1 MGARW
6 LKVKGA
12 LSAARVLALALL
24 ALSATTSSA
33 ADHQAPTA
41 PTGFTATVLSS
52 SQINLSWTASTDNV
66 GVTGYL
72 VERCQGSG
80 CTSFAQVAT
89 LTATNFSD
97 TGLAAATSYSYRVRA
112 RDAAGNLSGYS
123 NIASGTTQAAADT
136 TAPTAPMGL
145 GVTAWSESQI
155 TLSWTASTDNVGVT
169 GYRVERCQGT
179 GCTTFVFVVSL
190 WPSPTSFTDTRR
202 GPGTSYSYRVQARDA
217 AGNLSG
223 YSNIA
228 SVTTLGSPDTIPPT
242 APEGLTANGWSAS
255 DITLSWAASTDNVG
269 VTGYHVERCQGTG
282 CTTFVEIFVT
292 GWTSTGN
299 SGLTA
304 ATSYSYRVR
313 AADATGNLSGYSN
326 IVSVTT
332 LATSDPDTTRPTA
345 PAGLTAAAVSA
356 SQITLNWT
364 ASTDNVGVA
373 NYYVVRCQGAGCTFF
388 FTVAVVEPTKT
399 SFIDTG
405 LSAATSYSY
414 KVRAADAVEYS
425 AFSNVASATTGAAA
439 AAQVYYIHPDHLNTP
454 RLIANQAGTTV
465 WRWDQTE
472 PFGSTPP
479 NDDPDGDG
487 VRFDFLL
494 RFPGQYFDRETNLA
508 YNYFRDYDPAIGR
521 YVESDPIGLQG
532 GLNLYA
538 YALNNPLRYTD
549 PLGLDVTMTCRP
561 VAAFGAVGMS
571 SPVHCAVIVW
581 HYDQCGR
588 KVIDTQYSVAG
599 GGTSPTR
606 DPTDP
611 TFAAD
616 RRAFGSGAGNSPIPA
631 TTGMSQ
637 SDWDRAVTNSGNNY
651 SQGPYFP
658 VPGPNSN
665 TAAGNIITNAGG
677 TVPNV
682 PGAWGMGYQPFTGGS
697 IGDIIAP

>member
-1 MGARW
+1 MRPAMRKQRTAAYAMGARW

-24 ALSATTSSA
+24 ALSATSSSA

-112 RDAAGNLSGYS
+112 RDAACNLSGYS

-145 GVTAWSESQI
+145 GVT
-155 TLSWTASTDNVGVT
+155 
-169 GYRVERCQGT
+169 
-179 GCTTFVFVVSL
+179 
-190 WPSPTSFTDTRR
+190 
-202 GPGTSYSYRVQARDA
+202 
-217 AGNLSG
+217 
-223 YSNIA
+223 
-228 SVTTLGSPDTIPPT
+228 
-242 APEGLTANGWSAS
+242 GWSVS

-399 SFIDTG
+399 SR
-405 LSAATSYSY
+405 S
-414 KVRAADAVEYS
+414 E
-425 AFSNVASATTGAAA
+425 
-439 AAQVYYIHPDHLNTP
+439 
-454 RLIANQAGTTV
+454 
-465 WRWDQTE
+465 
-472 PFGSTPP
+472 
-479 NDDPDGDG
+479 
-487 VRFDFLL
+487 
-494 RFPGQYFDRETNLA
+494 
-508 YNYFRDYDPAIGR
+508 
-521 YVESDPIGLQG
+521 
-532 GLNLYA
+532 
-538 YALNNPLRYTD
+538 
-549 PLGLDVTMTCRP
+549 
-561 VAAFGAVGMS
+561 
-571 SPVHCAVIVW
+571 
-581 HYDQCGR
+581 
-588 KVIDTQYSVAG
+588 
-599 GGTSPTR
+599 
-606 DPTDP
+606 
-611 TFAAD
+611 
-616 RRAFGSGAGNSPIPA
+616 
-631 TTGMSQ
+631 
-637 SDWDRAVTNSGNNY
+637 
-651 SQGPYFP
+651 
-658 VPGPNSN
+658 
-665 TAAGNIITNAGG
+665 
-677 TVPNV
+677 
-682 PGAWGMGYQPFTGGS
+682 
-697 IGDIIAP
+697 